1 MDSNYDF
8 ALMLPFLRASISQ
21 INVAIMTTGICE
33 NEPYRD
39 GEFDTMIFN
48 INYIEEYLKKEDF
61 FYDVSR
67 HVIILNE
74 PDTPDKLSLHKFI
87 EPIID
92 QCILTGDVFV
102 AYEDFAK
109 IHFEESYWGSFQPLA
124 EEASQKH
131 LSSLTWSFEDGTQ
144 SFSSDPLAFDERIII
159 TISWP
164 TDNGTESFQGSWYV
178 TSPSF
183 LKKRL
188 KTIDPYYRRHMLIME
203 KFDKDLLEVKLQERL
218 LNKLYWI
225 QLHVRTLFLKKN
237 MEYPGQLMCYQR

>member
-1 MDSNYDF
+1 MNSNYDF
-8 ALMLPFLRASISQ
+8 ALMLSFMRASSSQ
-21 INVAIMTTGICE
+21 IDVAIMRTGICK
-33 NEPYRD
+33 NEPYSD
-39 GEFDTMIFN
+39 GDYSTIIFN
-48 INYIEEYLKKEDF
+48 INYIDEYLKIEHS
-61 FYDVSR
+61 FYDLSR

-74 PDTPDKLSLHKFI
+74 PDTPDMLNLHKFV

-102 AYEDFAK
+102 AYEDFA
-109 IHFEESYWGSFQPLA
+109 IVDFEPNYWGKFQSLA

-144 SFSSDPLAFDERIII
+144 NFSSDSVVFDERIII

-183 LKKRL
+183 LKERL
-188 KTIDPYYRRHMLIME
+188 KTVDPYYRRHMLIME
-203 KFDKDLLEVKLQERL
+203 KFDKELLELKLQERL
-218 LNKLYWI
+218 LSQLYWI

-237 MEYPGQLMCYQR
+237 MEYPGQLMCYER